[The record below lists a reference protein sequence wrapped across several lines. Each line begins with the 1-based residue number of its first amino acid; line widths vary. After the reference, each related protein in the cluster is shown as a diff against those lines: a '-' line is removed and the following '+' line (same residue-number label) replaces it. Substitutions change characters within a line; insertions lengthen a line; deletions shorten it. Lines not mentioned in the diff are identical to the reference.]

1 MDTRYKTHIV
11 TPTNKTKQDQSKKSK
26 MASNESKEE
35 KGDGDTEGKEES
47 KQCATVD
54 IDDSGGFDDDF

>member
-1 MDTRYKTHIV
+1 
-11 TPTNKTKQDQSKKSK
+11 